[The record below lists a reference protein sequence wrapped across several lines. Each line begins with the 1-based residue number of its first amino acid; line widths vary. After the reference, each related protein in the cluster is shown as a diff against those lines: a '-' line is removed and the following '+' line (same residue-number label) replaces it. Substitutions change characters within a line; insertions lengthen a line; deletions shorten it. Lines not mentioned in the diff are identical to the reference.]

1 MKTIRVR
8 ALLIIAVC
16 TCMAVALSMTVFA
29 MRLTSSSLKSNATA
43 AELLPLTCAQAWAV
57 SNKNSSGMLAIVR
70 TLAHVSLVN
79 RDLTFPNT
87 REAGMEAGKAIAD
100 DCKADPNALLFAI
113 VDKQVKLLA
122 AR

>member
-8 ALLIIAVC
+8 ALLTIIAFAY
-16 TCMAVALSMTVFA
+16 MAVALSMTVFA
-29 MRLTSSSLKSNATA
+29 RRSTSPSLKSNATA
-43 AELLPLTCAQAWAV
+43 AELLPLTCAQAWAA

-87 REAGMEAGKAIAD
+87 HEAGMKAGKAIAD

-122 AR
+122 AQ